1 MKYPALARAP
11 GRAGRSRR
19 RLATALVLA
28 AIGGTLVAAPV
39 AAAPQVRTVDRT
51 IQFGPTDIGGKIYHV
66 VGVINGDITV
76 TAEVTVTQP
85 IRETFDYDDGQIRQG
100 QTVPVARSVAA
111 NGPGN
116 LHVVWH
122 ISTDLPLIAG
132 TFDTS
137 RNASCT
143 ISFVN
148 PVNCHAESIGFPL
161 TPDGTL
167 TPGVPYADLVL
178 QAEVTVTPDDA
189 NVDST
194 ELAGLV
200 TIGGPSSQAEPGT
213 QDVTIPC
220 NVGVGSTLSLSDA
233 NYNLASH
240 VNSSDGPAITVG
252 VWVPNPITVVPA
264 FKSPGVLLDLGSQ
277 HTESFAQDVSDAT
290 TKVTA
295 LGQIAANNV
304 PPDAD
309 AGGPYE
315 DKLEGIPVQF
325 NGTGTTSICGLDS
338 LALRWDFSDGGVA
351 FGQQPFHTFQDDGIF
366 SGLLTATDPT
376 GLSNSVAFS
385 VEVLNQDP
393 AANAGPDT
401 QADWGRLVAFNGQAT
416 DPGEDD
422 QPFLEY
428 SWDFGD
434 GTPPTNPSAGGAN
447 AVHAYATPG
456 DYTATLTV
464 TDDDGGSDTDTRDVH
479 VTKRDVTAAYLGPT
493 AATYDTATSF
503 SGSLV
508 DEYGQNVG
516 GRTLR
521 FAVDS
526 VAQAQS
532 ATNSSGFASP
542 NWTPLLDAGFYTT
555 EAIFLGD
562 SLYNADTGDGTVTI
576 ARKATSVTY
585 TGALNGGPNK
595 TIGLSAILADADG
608 TRLGGR
614 TIVFVLGS
622 QTTSAATNANGVA
635 TTTLTLNQKNGIYP
649 LTATFTPGGGDAVK
663 YLSSSDAESFK
674 LQKK

>member
-1 MKYPALARAP
+1 MKHSASARAP
-11 GRAGRSRR
+11 GRVPGRR

-28 AIGGTLVAAPV
+28 AIGGTLVAGPV

-51 IQFGPTDIGGKIYHV
+51 IVAGPTDIGGKVYPV
-66 VGVINGDITV
+66 SGVINGSITV
-76 TAEVTVTQP
+76 TADVTLTQP
-85 IRETFDYDDGQIRQG
+85 IRETFDYDDGQLRQG
-100 QTVPVARSVAA
+100 QTLPVARTVAA

-122 ISTDLPLIAG
+122 IVTDLPLIAG
-132 TFDTS
+132 TFNTS
-137 RNASCT
+137 RDVACT
-143 ISFVN
+143 LDFEN
-148 PVNCHAESIGFPL
+148 PVNCDAESIGFPL

-167 TPGVPYADLVL
+167 TPGAPYADLVL

-189 NVDST
+189 TVDST
-194 ELAGLV
+194 ELAGVV
-200 TIGGPSSQAEPGT
+200 TIGGPASQNEPGT
-213 QDVTIPC
+213 QSIEIPC
-220 NVGVGSTLSLSDA
+220 TTGAGDTLSLSDA
-233 NYNLASH
+233 NYNLATH
-240 VNSSDGPAITVG
+240 IDSSDGPAITVG
-252 VWVPNPITVVPA
+252 LWLPNPITGIPA
-264 FKSPGVLLDLGSQ
+264 FKGPGVTLDLGSQ
-277 HTESFAQDVSDAT
+277 HTESFGQDVANAS

-295 LGQIAANNV
+295 LGAIAANNI

-309 AGGPYE
+309 AGGPYVG
-315 DKLEGIPVQF
+315 KLEGVPVQF
-325 NGTGTTSICGLDS
+325 DGTGTTSICGLDS

-351 FGQQPFHTFQDDGIF
+351 FGQQPFHTFEDNGIF

-385 VEVLNQDP
+385 VSVANQDP
-393 AANAGPDT
+393 AANAGADT
-401 QADWGRLVAFNGQAT
+401 IADWGRVVQFNGQAT

-434 GTPPTNPSAGGAN
+434 GTLPTNPSTGGAS
-447 AVHAYATPG
+447 ALHAYAAPG

-464 TDDDGGSDTDTRDVH
+464 TDDDGGSDTDSRSVH

-493 AATYDTATSF
+493 AATFDTATSF

-516 GRTLR
+516 GRTIR
-521 FAVDS
+521 FAVGGVS
-526 VAQAQS
+526 QAES
-532 ATNSSGFASP
+532 ATNSSGLATAA
-542 NWTPLLDAGFYTT
+542 WTPTQDAGFYATD
-555 EAIFLGD
+555 AIFLGD
-562 SLYNADTGDGTVTI
+562 SLYNADTGSGSVSI

-595 TIGLSAILADADG
+595 TIGLSAILADASG

-614 TIVFVLGS
+614 TIVFVLGAQS
-622 QTTSAATNANGVA
+622 TSAVTDASGVA

-649 LTATFTPGGGDAVK
+649 LTATYTPSGGDVGT
-663 YLSSSDAESFK
+663 YLGSSDAESFK